1 MIASDLLTLTEA
13 GLYCSAGD
21 FFVDP
26 WRPVPR
32 AVITHAHSDHARQG
46 SARYLTSLEGRNVL
60 ATRMLPDAVID
71 TLDYGEA
78 IDLNGVRLS
87 LHPAGHILGSSQ
99 VRIEYRGHVCV
110 VSGDYKVDRDAT
122 CTPFEL
128 QRCHTFITESTFGLP
143 VYRWPPQEEVM
154 AAVNNWWRDNREAG
168 RTSVIFAYSLG
179 KAQRLIAG
187 LDPQIG
193 PIFCHGAVERVNR
206 DYRDTGISLPP
217 TEYAGSRS
225 PRDYAGAMVV
235 APPSVHGSPWLRRF
249 GDCSTAFASGWMAI
263 RGTRRRR
270 AVDRGFVLSDHV
282 DWPGLTE
289 TVRDCGAEQVLVTH
303 GFTAAC
309 ARWFNEQGIAAQI
322 LPTRFEGEQDD
333 RSEDAA
339 QEPDGEESGS

>member
-225 PRDYAGAMVV
+225 PRDYAEAMVV
-235 APPSVHGSPWLRRF
+235 APPSAHGSPWLRRF
-249 GDCSTAFASGWMAI
+249 GDCST
-263 RGTRRRR
+263 
-270 AVDRGFVLSDHV
+270 
-282 DWPGLTE
+282 
-289 TVRDCGAEQVLVTH
+289 
-303 GFTAAC
+303 
-309 ARWFNEQGIAAQI
+309 
-322 LPTRFEGEQDD
+322 
-333 RSEDAA
+333 
-339 QEPDGEESGS
+339 